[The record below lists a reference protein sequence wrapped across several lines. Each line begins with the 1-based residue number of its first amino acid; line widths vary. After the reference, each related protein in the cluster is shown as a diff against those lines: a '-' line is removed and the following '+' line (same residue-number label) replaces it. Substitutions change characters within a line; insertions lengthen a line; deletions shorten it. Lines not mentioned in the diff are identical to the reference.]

1 MNEFNAQIQ
10 IIGINPFV
18 FIPKN
23 ILEDIFKQAGK
34 AKSPIPICG
43 TINGKP
49 YRQTLMKYQG
59 EWRLYINTLML
70 EKSPKRIGET
80 ISLTVAF
87 DPTDRSIKPHPKFLH
102 ALQNNPKA
110 KLKFESLIPSLQK
123 EIIRYISSLK
133 TEKSV
138 DSNVKRAIDFL
149 LGKSSFVGREKL
161 L

>member
-1 MNEFNAQIQ
+1 MDEFNGEIQ

-18 FIPKN
+18 FVPN
-23 ILEDIFKQAGK
+23 HILENIFEQAGK
-34 AKSPIPICG
+34 AKSPIPVCG

-49 YRQTLMKYQG
+49 YQQTLMRYQG

-70 EKSPKRIGET
+70 EKSPKKVGET

-87 DPTDRSIKPHPKFLH
+87 DPADRSVKPHPKFLH
-102 ALQNNPKA
+102 ALKNNPAA
-110 KLKFESLIPSLQK
+110 KLKFEDLIPSLQK

-138 DSNVKRAIDFL
+138 DANVKRAIDFL
-149 LGKSSFVGREKL
+149 LGRSSFVGREKL

>member
-1 MNEFNAQIQ
+1 MDEFNAEIQ

-18 FIPKN
+18 FVPKY
-23 ILEDIFKQAGK
+23 ILENIFEEAGK

-49 YRQTLMKYQG
+49 YQQTLVRYQG

-70 EKSPKRIGET
+70 EKSPKKVGET

-87 DPTDRSIKPHPKFLH
+87 DPADRSVKPHPKFLH
-102 ALQNNPKA
+102 ALQNNPAA
-110 KLKFESLIPSLQK
+110 KLKFEDLIPSLQK

-138 DSNVKRAIDFL
+138 DANVKRAIDFL